1 MQENRDVRKYLAL
14 HYYVSASPFQRVE
27 EQHLRKAFQICRADV
42 QLPSRKDLAGPLL
55 DVVYEEIK
63 LETDKILSDKT
74 KEFTVTTDAW
84 SNVCNQSVIDFVAV
98 NPQCTLFV
106 SAVFPNQKR
115 HTTENLVEWL
125 DNVIKTIP
133 ANTSGATTDNTAANK
148 AMWRTLQKKY
158 PTKFFQGCVCHC
170 LNLLVKDIFRSSS
183 DEVKGPFD
191 DLVGFA
197 EDCREIVKY
206 FRNHQVEKYELENR
220 QAAQKVKRL
229 VTPATTRWG
238 TILGCFETLLSS
250 ENILHAYVMERSYL
264 SDSSDAKQK
273 MKREAIRNTISKP
286 TFVSQLKRCIEILKP
301 MCSLITYFQADD
313 IPVSDVFYA
322 FIELPKQYQS
332 LPLNEKTFIE
342 ERIQERWRFISGDA
356 HEVGY
361 LLDPR
366 YLGEGMGESQKQ
378 EVENMVTSFPPDDV
392 TETTDQRRIT
402 LFQELSDFQVYAE
415 SEKKNKTL
423 QYKMLPPRFD
433 FDVKKHLEL
442 RKQPHVTVLSFWQR
456 KEKRWPL
463 LQSLAIRVFQV
474 VVSSS
479 ACERSFSNFGFIHTE
494 LRNKLDKERVKK
506 LVFIRANWN
515 GGQRRNAEDEDDEDV
530 IVELGEN

>member
-1 MQENRDVRKYLAL
+1 
-14 HYYVSASPFQRVE
+14 
-27 EQHLRKAFQICRADV
+27 
-42 QLPSRKDLAGPLL
+42 
-55 DVVYEEIK
+55 
-63 LETDKILSDKT
+63 
-74 KEFTVTTDAW
+74 
-84 SNVCNQSVIDFVAV
+84 
-98 NPQCTLFV
+98 
-106 SAVFPNQKR
+106 
-115 HTTENLVEWL
+115 
-125 DNVIKTIP
+125 
-133 ANTSGATTDNTAANK
+133 
-148 AMWRTLQKKY
+148 
-158 PTKFFQGCVCHC
+158 
-170 LNLLVKDIFRSSS
+170 
-183 DEVKGPFD
+183 
-191 DLVGFA
+191 
-197 EDCREIVKY
+197 
-206 FRNHQVEKYELENR
+206 
-220 QAAQKVKRL
+220 
-229 VTPATTRWG
+229 
-238 TILGCFETLLSS
+238 
-250 ENILHAYVMERSYL
+250 
-264 SDSSDAKQK
+264 
-273 MKREAIRNTISKP
+273 
-286 TFVSQLKRCIEILKP
+286 

-456 KEKRWPL
+456 KEKRWP
-463 LQSLAIRVFQV
+463 R
-474 VVSSS
+474 
-479 ACERSFSNFGFIHTE
+479 ERSFSNFGFIHTE